1 MDRRAFLQWSNLA
14 GLAAGLPTLAQLAPA
29 QDSEREAHSSPR
41 TASSPFPQ
49 TLLLKDYRPP
59 SIYKILIT
67 EIPRAKHPVIDMHSH
82 PYAKTAQQI
91 DQWVRT
97 IDEVG
102 IEKTIIL
109 TMTTG
114 AEFDDIQKKYSK
126 YPERFE
132 MWCGFDF
139 TDYPK
144 PGFPASAVK
153 ELERCHQA
161 GARAVGEIHDKG
173 KGLRSGKSNAPGM
186 HPDDPR
192 VDALFEKCGELG
204 MPISLHV
211 ADPIWMYQKMDRH
224 NDGLMN
230 AYEWRLDNQ
239 PGIVDLSGMIEIL
252 QRTLARHPNTTFI
265 ACHFANLDYD
275 LARLGGVLDRHPNLH
290 ADIAARYAETAPIPR
305 FAAQFYEKHASR
317 LVLWNGHGNGQSHVS
332 SHLPHPG
339 VARRALLRNR
349 PVLLSLEPQRPR
361 PQRWNSKT
369 GLPRQRRAPARD
381 REIMRT
387 RGNSCGDRCIRR
399 SRSSEAR
406 RPRPQQQQA

>member
-14 GLAAGLPTLAQLAPA
+14 VLAAGLPAVAQLASA
-29 QDSEREAHSSPR
+29 ETSESKAHSSPR
-41 TASSPFPQ
+41 AASPASPE
-49 TLLLKDYRPP
+49 TLLLKDYRPQ
-59 SIYKILIT
+59 SIYKIPIT
-67 EIPRAKHPVIDMHSH
+67 QIPKAKYPVIDMHSH
-82 PYAKTAQQI
+82 PYAKTAQEI

-97 IDEVG
+97 TDEVG
-102 IEKTIIL
+102 VEKTIIL

-114 AEFDDIQKKYSK
+114 AQFDDIQKKYSK

-139 TDYPK
+139 TDYRN

-161 GARAVGEIHDKG
+161 GARGVGEIHDKG

-186 HPDDPR
+186 HPNDPR

-239 PGIVDLSGMIEIL
+239 PGIVDLSGMIDIL
-252 QRTLARHPNTTFI
+252 ERTLERHRNTTFI

-275 LARLGGVLDRHPNLH
+275 LAQLGEVLDRHPNLH

-317 LVLWNGHGNGQSHVS
+317 LVYGTDMGMDKAMYQVTFRILESLDEHFYEIDQFSYHWSLNGFGLSDGILKQVYHDNA
-332 SHLPHPG
+332 
-339 VARRALLRNR
+339 ARLLVN
-349 PVLLSLEPQRPR
+349 VKS
-361 PQRWNSKT
+361 
-369 GLPRQRRAPARD
+369 
-381 REIMRT
+381 
-387 RGNSCGDRCIRR
+387 
-399 SRSSEAR
+399 
-406 RPRPQQQQA
+406 

>member
-1 MDRRAFLQWSNLA
+1 MDRRAFLEWSKLA
-14 GLAAGLPTLAQLAPA
+14 GLAAGLPTVAQLVSAQTSEKKAHAASPPA
-29 QDSEREAHSSPR
+29 SP
-41 TASSPFPQ
+41 ASPE
-49 TLLLKDYRPP
+49 TILLKDYRPQ
-59 SIYKILIT
+59 SIYKIPTTQIR
-67 EIPRAKHPVIDMHSH
+67 RAKYPVIDMHSH
-82 PYAKTAQQI
+82 PYAKTAQEI

-97 IDEVG
+97 MDDVG

-114 AEFDDIQKKYSK
+114 AQFDEIQKKYSK

-139 TDYPK
+139 TDYRK

-161 GARAVGEIHDKG
+161 GARGVGEIHDKG
-173 KGLRSGKSNAPGM
+173 KGLRSGKSSAPGM

-239 PGIVDLSGMIEIL
+239 PGIVDLPGMIDIL
-252 QRTLARHPNTTFI
+252 ERTLARHRNAAFI

-275 LARLGGVLDRHPNLH
+275 LARLGEVLDRHPNLH

-317 LVLWNGHGNGQSHVS
+317 LLYGTDMGMDQAMYQVTFRILESLDEHFYEIDQFSYHWSLNGLGLSDGILKQVYHDNA
-332 SHLPHPG
+332 
-339 VARRALLRNR
+339 ARLLGTQK
-349 PVLLSLEPQRPR
+349 S
-361 PQRWNSKT
+361 
-369 GLPRQRRAPARD
+369 
-381 REIMRT
+381 
-387 RGNSCGDRCIRR
+387 
-399 SRSSEAR
+399 
-406 RPRPQQQQA
+406 